1 MFVEKTVKLEEIR
14 APAPLESIARAG
26 PFKLTRGD
34 SDKTESHETT
44 GQWSCAENA
53 KYAAFIEANA
63 RKMEGKPHGKLWAL
77 YHEMEKFVKSR
88 NFRQC
93 KSHHQ
98 KLLNQHSTI
107 PDIIVSLL
115 QNHSGLQTL
124 IERERELLVK
134 GEQKVHECLPAEK
147 YEEKHLPATGTAYDN
162 PAEETDFGMR
172 S

>member
-1 MFVEKTVKLEEIR
+1 MFEDKTVKLEEIR
-14 APAPLESIARAG
+14 ALAPLESNNKAG

-34 SDKTESHETT
+34 SNKTESHETT

-93 KSHHQ
+93 KSKHQ
-98 KLLNQHSTI
+98 KMLDQFKTVAR
-107 PDIIVSLL
+107 IIKQFMEDPL
-115 QNHSGLQTL
+115 
-124 IERERELLVK
+124 
-134 GEQKVHECLPAEK
+134 A
-147 YEEKHLPATGTAYDN
+147 
-162 PAEETDFGMR
+162 
-172 S
+172 